1 MSRPNVELSAA
12 AICRIDTDKSTARF
26 TFAAM
31 IPRLHLRLSVL
42 MFLQFFLW
50 GSWFVTTGTYLLEHL
65 DFNGRQVGLV
75 YGTAAIA
82 ATVSPFMLGVLADR
96 LFAAERLL
104 AGLHLTGGL
113 LMWGMSMSEQFATF
127 YPLVL
132 LYMLCYMP
140 TFGLA
145 NALSFHHLSDVKGQF
160 PRIRVWGTVGWILA
174 GLLVSY
180 LGVETEVVPL
190 RIAAGVSALQGLYC
204 LTLPH
209 TPPAAAHVGK
219 GMRNLLGPEVMALL
233 KDRSFLVL
241 LLSLM
246 LICIP
251 SAYYYSF
258 VNPFLVEIGETNA
271 AGKMA
276 IGQVTEIIFML
287 TLPWF
292 FQRLRLKVILFW
304 GLLAWGV
311 RYGCFAL
318 GILPGWGWLIYLGL
332 GLHGLAFIFSML
344 AAQIYLDTRVPHHLR
359 STAQGFYSLL
369 TLGLGALVGAYIA
382 GETVTSF
389 TLGDGHD
396 WARIWQIPT
405 WWGIIVAIAFFFL
418 FRSKQVVK

>member
-1 MSRPNVELSAA
+1 MV
-12 AICRIDTDKSTARF
+12 RI

-31 IPRLHLRLSVL
+31 IARLHLRLSVL

-50 GSWFVTTGTYLLEHL
+50 GSWFVTTGTYLLETLH
-65 DFNGRQVGLV
+65 FSGRQVGLV

-82 ATVSPFMLGVLADR
+82 ATVSPFLLGVLADR
-96 LFAAERLL
+96 LFAAEKLL
-104 AGLHLTGGL
+104 AVLHLIGGV
-113 LMWGMSMSEQFATF
+113 LMWSMSQTQQFGTF
-127 YPLVL
+127 YVLVL
-132 LYMLCYMP
+132 LYMLCYLP

-145 NALSFHHLSDVKGQF
+145 NALSFHHLEDVKGQF
-160 PRIRVWGTVGWILA
+160 PRIRVWGTIAWILA

-180 LGVETEVVPL
+180 LGVETEVIPL
-190 RIAAGVSALQGLYC
+190 RIASVFSFIQGLYC
-204 LTLPH
+204 LSLPH
-209 TPPAAAHVGK
+209 TPPSAANMGK
-219 GMRNLLGPEVMALL
+219 GLRSLLGPEVRALL
-233 KDRSFLVL
+233 QDRSFLVL
-241 LLSLM
+241 LISLM

-258 VNPFLVEIGETNA
+258 VNPFLVEIGEANA

-276 IGQVTEIIFML
+276 LGQVTEIVFML

-292 FQRLRLKVILFW
+292 FRRLRLKTILFW

-311 RYGCFAL
+311 RYGCFIL
-318 GILPGWGWLIYLGL
+318 GEAPGQGWLIYLGL
-332 GLHGLAFIFSML
+332 GLHGPAYIFSML

-369 TLGLGALVGAYIA
+369 TLGFGALIGAYIA
-382 GETVTSF
+382 GETVNSF
-389 TLGDGHD
+389 TIGDGHD

-405 WWGIIVAIAFFFL
+405 WWGIAVAIAFFFF